1 MKYQAGARVEPRIL
15 HAIEPV
21 LFKGNCTMPS
31 SVPSSIGSNYRMDY
45 KTRVQTDRNVL
56 LHRMVT
62 KTVMSTALQDGAV
75 NVTTTR
81 PFAVDPVSKL
91 K

>member
-1 MKYQAGARVEPRIL
+1 
-15 HAIEPV
+15 
-21 LFKGNCTMPS
+21 
-31 SVPSSIGSNYRMDY
+31 MDC

-56 LHRMVT
+56 LHGTVI
-62 KTVMSTALQDGAV
+62 KTVMFTALQDGAV

-81 PFAVDPVSKL
+81 PFAVDPASKL